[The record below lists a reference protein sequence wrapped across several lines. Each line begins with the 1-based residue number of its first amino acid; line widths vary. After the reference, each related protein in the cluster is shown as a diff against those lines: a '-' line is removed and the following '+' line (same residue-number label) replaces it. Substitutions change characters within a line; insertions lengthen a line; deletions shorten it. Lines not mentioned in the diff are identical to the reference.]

1 MPLPLLA
8 AAMLPAAIS
17 GAAGIAGQG
26 ISAITQAITN
36 KKNYKRAQSM
46 RDYDNA
52 YNHPKE
58 QMKRLK
64 EAGLN
69 PAMMYGGSQSVQA
82 SSGTA
87 PQAQAPQ
94 FDLGGIVGNMMQAMQ
109 MQAQTAN
116 LKEVNENLKLQGQAT
131 KLENVLRDAKIFEY
145 DRKNK
150 MQQSF
155 LDTTL
160 EGLKYK
166 NQLTQADI
174 AYRLDEN
181 ERRTML
187 TAQSL
192 TKGVGE
198 ILQQDLQRAKTAA
211 ETKQIK
217 AQIGILNSDQQIKD
231 WEVQLSKDGIN
242 KTDPIYLK
250 WASKIKDYVKAKA
263 KQVIIDNEMPS
274 FKQDFKNYLNK

>member
-1 MPLPLLA
+1 
-8 AAMLPAAIS
+8 
-17 GAAGIAGQG
+17 
-26 ISAITQAITN
+26 
-36 KKNYKRAQSM
+36 
-46 RDYDNA
+46 
-52 YNHPKE
+52 
-58 QMKRLK
+58 
-64 EAGLN
+64 
-69 PAMMYGGSQSVQA
+69 
-82 SSGTA
+82 
-87 PQAQAPQ
+87 
-94 FDLGGIVGNMMQAMQ
+94 
-109 MQAQTAN
+109 
-116 LKEVNENLKLQGQAT
+116 
-131 KLENVLRDAKIFEY
+131 
-145 DRKNK
+145 

>member
-109 MQAQTAN
+109 VQAQTAN

-131 KLENVLRDAKIFEY
+131 KLENVLRDAKILEY

>member
-1 MPLPLLA
+1 
-8 AAMLPAAIS
+8 MLPAAIS

-131 KLENVLRDAKIFEY
+131 KLENVLRDAKILEY

>member
-131 KLENVLRDAKIFEY
+131 KLENVLRDAKILEY

-250 WASKIKDYVKAKA
+250 CASKIKDYVKAKA

>member
-26 ISAITQAITN
+26 ISAIIQAITN

-131 KLENVLRDAKIFEY
+131 KLENVLRDAKILEY

>member
-131 KLENVLRDAKIFEY
+131 KLENVLRDAKILEY

-242 KTDPIYLK
+242 KTDPIYL
-250 WASKIKDYVKAKA
+250 
-263 KQVIIDNEMPS
+263 
-274 FKQDFKNYLNK
+274 